1 MNRNIKAGV
10 VLLCIAAALG
20 LMWLVGRGDP
30 TSDASQLAGGLAAVA
45 GVIGFLAIAEGV
57 VRGDR

>member
-1 MNRNIKAGV
+1 M
-10 VLLCIAAALG
+10 LLCVAAALG
-20 LMWLVGRGDP
+20 IMWLAGRSDP
-30 TSDASQLAGGLAAVA
+30 TSDSAHLAGGLAALA

>member
-20 LMWLVGRGDP
+20 IMWLAGRGDS
-30 TSDASQLAGGLAAVA
+30 TSDAAELSGGLAALS
-45 GVIGFLAIAEGV
+45 GVVGFLAIAEGV
-57 VRGDR
+57 IRGDR

>member
-20 LMWLVGRGDP
+20 IMWLAGRSDP
-30 TSDASQLAGGLAAVA
+30 TSDTAQLAGGLAAIS

-57 VRGDR
+57 VRGNR